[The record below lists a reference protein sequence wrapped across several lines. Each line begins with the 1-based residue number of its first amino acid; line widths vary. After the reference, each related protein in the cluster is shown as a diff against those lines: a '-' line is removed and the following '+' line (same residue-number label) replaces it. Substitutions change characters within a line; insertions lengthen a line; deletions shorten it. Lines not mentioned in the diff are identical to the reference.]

1 MISSVN
7 YNGATLLL
15 EGAPE
20 ALPRDL
26 YPLVYD
32 LVEPGINQ
40 YVQAFAY
47 DPKEKGSG
55 YLVLWEITSAD
66 YLKDFALKKDTC
78 DWSSPIVLRKLTVRR
93 LIYDLMAEKNVI
105 ACSEYLQI
113 VCKGLGISVVDFIE
127 LHDKVEE
134 YRSRGY
140 TYYSI
145 PYPSE
150 LGY

>member
-1 MISSVN
+1 MIKSVD
-7 YNGATLLL
+7 YNGAALLL

-47 DPKEKGSG
+47 DPEKEKA

-66 YLKDFALKKDTC
+66 FLKDFALREDTC

-105 ACSEYLQI
+105 ACSKYLQI
-113 VCKGLGISVVDFIE
+113 VCKGLGISVADFIR
-127 LHDKVEE
+127 LHDTVE
-134 YRSRGY
+134 
-140 TYYSI
+140 
-145 PYPSE
+145 
-150 LGY
+150 

>member
-1 MISSVN
+1 MIKSVN
-7 YNGATLLL
+7 YNGAALLL
-15 EGAPE
+15 ESAPE

-47 DPKEKGSG
+47 DPEKDED

-66 YLKDFALKKDTC
+66 FLKDFALKEDTC
-78 DWSSPIVLRKLTVRR
+78 DWASPIVLRKLTVRR

-113 VCKGLGISVVDFIE
+113 VCKGLGISVADFIK
-127 LHDKVEE
+127 LHDRIEE
-134 YRSRGY
+134 YLSHGY
-140 TYYSI
+140 NYYSV

>member
-1 MISSVN
+1 MIKSVN

-15 EGAPE
+15 ESAPE

-47 DPKEKGSG
+47 DPEKEED

-66 YLKDFALKKDTC
+66 FLKDFALKKDTC
-78 DWSSPIVLRKLTVRR
+78 DWSSPIVLRKLIVRR

-113 VCKGLGISVVDFIE
+113 VCKGLGISVADFIK
-127 LHDKVEE
+127 LYDRIEE
-134 YRSRGY
+134 YLSHGY
-140 TYYSI
+140 NYYSV